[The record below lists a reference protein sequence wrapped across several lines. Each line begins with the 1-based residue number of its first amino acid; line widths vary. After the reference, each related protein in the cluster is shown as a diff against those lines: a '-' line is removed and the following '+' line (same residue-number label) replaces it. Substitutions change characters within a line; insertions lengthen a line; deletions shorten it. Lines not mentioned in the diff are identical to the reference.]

1 MRNTMRSK
9 PAAAISCIAIPS
21 GAAWRAEALREGLEE
36 SLVVALL
43 SGGR

>member
-1 MRNTMRSK
+1 MRNTVRSK

-36 SLVVALL
+36 FLALAVV
-43 SGGR
+43 